1 MSVKLEGDR
10 ILGHKTLVTKID
22 FETGHANLFFFKQ
35 HVIVLFF

>member
-10 ILGHKTLVTKID
+10 ILVHKTLVTKID
-22 FETGHANLFFFKQ
+22 FETGHANPFFFKQ